1 MTAFAYSRVSTDEQ
15 AASGLGLA
23 AQHQLLEREA
33 AARGWT
39 LLHVVDEGVS
49 GAKPPADRPAL
60 GPVLD
65 GITRHDVL
73 MVAKL
78 DRLSRS
84 VHDFSGLMDRAAR
97 EGWALIVLDLG
108 LDTTTLM
115 GRFTA
120 NLFANIAEL
129 ERGMI
134 AERTSAALQAAKAQ
148 GKRLGVGNRVLDPQ
162 LLARIVALHE
172 AGEGL
177 TAIANRLN
185 TEGVPT
191 SRGGAKWYPS
201 RVRAA
206 LGSDRLDREAA
217 ALRARHVS

>member
-1 MTAFAYSRVSTDEQ
+1 
-15 AASGLGLA
+15 
-23 AQHQLLEREA
+23 
-33 AARGWT
+33 
-39 LLHVVDEGVS
+39 
-49 GAKPPADRPAL
+49 
-60 GPVLD
+60 
-65 GITRHDVL
+65 
-73 MVAKL
+73 
-78 DRLSRS
+78 
-84 VHDFSGLMDRAAR
+84 MDRAAR
-97 EGWALIVLDLG
+97 ECWALIVLDLG

-162 LLARIVALHE
+162 LLQRIVNMHQ

-185 TEGVPT
+185 DEGVPT
-191 SRGGAKWYPS
+191 SRGGSKWWPS
-201 RVRAA
+201 TVKGA
-206 LGSDRLDREAA
+206 LESDRLDREAA